1 MDAPRFDRRL
11 TEPGPG
17 QSDWFDLVH
26 ESLVVRDP
34 EGRVLAWNAAAE
46 KLYGW
51 PREQVLGQPLE
62 SLLHSVPPEIR
73 EAGERRLMETGHWE
87 GELRRRSASGAELHI
102 ELRWALHRDAAGAPL
117 HIVETGRDLSERRR
131 AEAALLDSEHRYRNL
146 FGAMAASFWELD
158 FSGVGALL
166 RGLRKSGVENYA
178 QYFAQH
184 PEFCRQMIGA
194 TRIVDVNDETVRL
207 FGRGSK
213 LEVMADLNAYW
224 PDESLAVY
232 AASTLAAVG
241 GLPHYSIET
250 RLRRL
255 DGTVFDALFT
265 ACFPPE
271 AVARGRLLIGVID
284 ISERKRSFA
293 ALERSESRY
302 RNLFQAMAVSFWQLD
317 SSRLNALFAGLR
329 ARGVSDLHAYIDAH
343 PDFLQQAMEASVA
356 IEVNE
361 RALKL
366 FGATEVQQL
375 LGPVTRFWIP
385 GRAEAF
391 RGSIEAGWRREPGYQ
406 AETRLRTVDGRE
418 IDVLFFV
425 TAPPDMRDQGMVL
438 VGNIDISE
446 QVAGRAVLRQLQ
458 AELAHAGR
466 VSMLGE
472 LTASIAHEVN
482 QPLAAIATNGAAGLR
497 WLSRAEPDVGE
508 AKALLQR
515 MGDDARRAAEII
527 ARIRGMAVRRAPEP
541 VPLALDALVHEAV
554 QFLQHELRAQHAQ
567 LRLQLAPNLPAVQG
581 DRVQLQQVIVNLV
594 VNALQAMAQAGSPR
608 RELRVETALTAAGEV
623 ELAVLDS
630 GPGIAAEHLD
640 RLFESFF
647 STKAN
652 GMGLGLPVCRS
663 IIEAHGG
670 RLLAS
675 NRDDDCGARFVVTLP
690 TAMSR

>member
-1 MDAPRFDRRL
+1 MDAQRFNRRVI
-11 TEPGPG
+11 EAAPGLAE
-17 QSDWFDLVH
+17 WFDLVH
-26 ESLVVRDP
+26 ESLLIREPD
-34 EGRVLAWNAAAE
+34 GRVLAWNAAAE
-46 KLYGW
+46 RLYGLSS
-51 PREQVLGQPLE
+51 EQALGQHADA
-62 SLLHSVPPEIR
+62 LLNSEPAETLV
-73 EAGERRLMETGHWE
+73 AGEQQLRETGSWE
-87 GELRRRSASGAELHI
+87 GELRRRSAGGTELHI
-102 ELRWALHRDAAGAPL
+102 EVRWALHRDAQGAAT

-158 FSGVGALL
+158 FSGVGGLL
-166 RGLRKSGVENYA
+166 RGLRKAGVSDYA
-178 QYFAQH
+178 GYFANH
-184 PEFCRQMIGA
+184 PEFGRQMIGA

-213 LEVMADLNAYW
+213 AELMEDLNAFW
-224 PDESLAVY
+224 PDESLPVY
-232 AASTLAAVG
+232 AASVLAAVG

-255 DGTVFDALFT
+255 DGSVFDALFT

-284 ISERKRSFA
+284 ISERKRTYA

-317 SSRLNALFAGLR
+317 SSGLNALFDELR
-329 ARGVSDLHAYIDAH
+329 AQGVTDLHAYIDAH
-343 PDFLQQAMEASVA
+343 PEFLRRAMEVSVA
-356 IEVNE
+356 IDVND
-361 RALKL
+361 RALTL
-366 FGATEVQQL
+366 FGAGSAQEL

-425 TAPPDMRDQGMVL
+425 TAPLEMRDRGMVL

-497 WLSRAEPDVGE
+497 WLSRAEPDVDE

-527 ARIRGMAVRRAPEP
+527 ARIRAMSLRRPPEP
-541 VPLALDALVHEAV
+541 APLALNALVREAV
-554 QFLQHELRAQHAQ
+554 QFLQHELRAQQAQ
-567 LRLQLAPNLPAVQG
+567 LRLQLAPSLPAVQG

-594 VNALQAMAQAGSPR
+594 VNGVQAMAQAGSPR
-608 RELRVETALTAAGEV
+608 RELAVHTALNAAGEV
-623 ELAVLDS
+623 ELAVIDS
-630 GPGIAAEHLD
+630 GPGIAEENLG

-647 STKAN
+647 STKPN
-652 GMGLGLPVCRS
+652 GMGLGLPVCQS

-670 RLLAS
+670 RISAA
-675 NRDDDCGARFVVTLP
+675 NRSDDCGARFAVSLP
-690 TAMSR
+690 VSAAG